1 MNKRIMQVSIACI
14 YGGGSSNGRAVDCGS
29 TGCEFKPRL
38 SPLRGYTTGR
48 MTTQILR
55 FII

>member
-38 SPLRGYTTGR
+38 SPFEELYYR
-48 MTTQILR
+48 
-55 FII
+55 